1 MKIGLSILAIVLAA
15 LVVLFRYSS
24 ATDTYVCSGTIS
36 SETEP
41 DKEVTVFM
49 AHEKYAPWVHLW
61 SDSDGSVW
69 IEGKEVWTTFYSNT
83 HSNKRTL
90 LVYADESVED
100 LKLVGQ
106 YSFLQDYLT
115 IDLGWQR
122 FRGNCIAKSDALQS

>member
-1 MKIGLSILAIVLAA
+1 MKIGLSIVAIVIAA

-24 ATDTYVCSGTIS
+24 ATDTYVCSGALS
-36 SETEP
+36 SEMEP

-69 IEGKEVWTTFYSNT
+69 IEGEGVWTTYYSDIDRNE
-83 HSNKRTL
+83 RRL
-90 LVYADESVED
+90 LVYDKESGKA
-100 LKLVGQ
+100 LRLVGQ
-106 YSFLQDYLT
+106 YSFLQDFLT

-122 FRGNCIAKSDALQS
+122 FRGNCIPKSDTLQS